1 VSKLPT
7 VSSSIPPDLR
17 AFLDRV
23 REILSTNGLDRYVTA
38 KELIRSGIA
47 GATPNGVITTPI
59 DGTTVELPPSPTGLA
74 ASGALAN
81 IILTWDPIRY
91 KGHAYTEIWASGT
104 NDLSTAV
111 MIGQGP
117 GTVYVDNVGAAATK
131 YYWIRFVNQLGNI
144 GEFNATAG
152 TLGMTGNDP
161 AYLLDVLTGSI
172 TESELYSEL
181 NSRINLIDGIGTLAQ
196 YSATTTYQIGDT
208 VQYNGRLYRCILAS
222 TNNLPT
228 NTTYW
233 QDIGQYASFGNA
245 LAVQRESI
253 TTNASAIAAE
263 VTARQAL
270 AVVVDGKNKTY
281 RQTTAPSSGMVTGD
295 LWFDSDDNNKAYR
308 YDGTNWVAT
317 DDTRIAQNSAAITTE
332 QTARANADTA
342 LSSSISTLQTT
353 VNGNTAA
360 ISTNTA
366 SIDGIR
372 GIYSVKMDVNG
383 NVSGFGLMST
393 LVDGGTVTSDFYVN
407 ANRFAVTAPMTAVPL
422 RVNSTAYAVNQAV
435 RISGTT
441 TKILICKVA
450 GTSGTTAPSI
460 AGSVG
465 TLVTDGTVTWQ
476 IGSSVP
482 LAVLTS
488 SATLNGNTLPP
499 GVYIDGASIVNA
511 TINSAQVGSLTADKI
526 TTGTLGAGV
535 IYGGTVQANQINA
548 TTLSAVSA
556 STGSLTVSGALTMD
570 TAGHIKAGQTDYD
583 TGTGF
588 FLGRHGPTA
597 SAAYKFSIGVGSP
610 TGPNMTW
617 NGTALNIIGGTVTSA
632 TFRTAPTTAQSRVE
646 ISAATNTLVIYGPT
660 GTTGTTPQIEAGGTT
675 FGATLR
681 VRGATSLGYAI
692 RANNQGATAIGGF
705 TETGYGVWGEAYA
718 AGASGGVGVYGTND
732 NTVGTS
738 NYGILGESITS
749 ECIRGQATNTG
760 GSNHGVRGLNT
771 ATNGPNTSTAGLV
784 GAANGYDFYADGN
797 GTNYGPFTGTHDAL
811 TDLTDTFTV
820 GDIVIDTQ
828 VIRRNGISSTI
839 TLVKSST
846 TPNQKA
852 ALGVV
857 CAEPRSLTQIHP
869 AAYVKG
875 FEKDPESKA
884 YVQVMQPYYEP
895 DCQLYNIM
903 AVNALGEG
911 QINVC
916 GEGGDIQAGDLI
928 VTSSTP
934 GKGMK
939 QADDIVR
946 AITVAKAR
954 ESVTFS
960 SPTEIKQIA
969 CIYLCG

>member
-1 VSKLPT
+1 MSKLPT

-23 REILSTNGLDRYVTA
+23 REILSTSGLDRYVTA

-111 MIGQGP
+111 MIGQAP

-131 YYWIRFVNQLGNI
+131 YYWIRFVNQLGTI
-144 GEFNATAG
+144 GEYNATAG

-196 YSATTTYQIGDT
+196 YSSTKAYELGDT

-281 RQTTAPSSGMVTGD
+281 RQTTAPTTGLVAGD

-308 YDGTNWVAT
+308 YSGTAWVAT
-317 DDTRIAQNSAAITTE
+317 DDTRIAQNSADIVTE
-332 QTARANADTA
+332 QTVRANADTA

-366 SIDGIR
+366 SINGIR
-372 GIYSVKMDVNG
+372 AIYSVKMDING

-393 LVDGGTVTSDFYVN
+393 LVDGGAVTSDFFVN

-460 AGSVG
+460 AGAVG

-511 TINSAQVGSLTADKI
+511 TINSAQIGSLTADKI
-526 TTGTLGAGV
+526 TAGTLNVGVVYAGT
-535 IYGGTVQANQINA
+535 IEANQINA
-548 TTLSAVSA
+548 ATISAITTN
-556 STGSLTVSGALTMD
+556 TGSLTVNGALTLN
-570 TAGHIKAGQTDYD
+570 TLAHIKGGQTGYN

-588 FLGRHGPTA
+588 FLGYDSTT
-597 SAAYKFSIGVGSP
+597 YKFSIGSS
-610 TGPNMTW
+610 TANMTW
-617 NGTALNIIGGTVTSA
+617 DGSALAVTGGTITGGTV
-632 TFRTAPTTAQSRVE
+632 RTAASGQRVTM
-646 ISAATNTLVIYGPT
+646 SSSTNTLDVYNSS
-660 GTTGTTPQIEAGGTT
+660 GTLVFTAGGLSTNTYVKATNGIDGPAIWGQNTSSSPGVHGSTT
-675 FGATLR
+675 
-681 VRGATSLGYAI
+681 
-692 RANNQGATAIGGF
+692 
-705 TETGYGVWGEAYA
+705 TGYGVYGLAT
-718 AGASGGVGVYGTND
+718 GSGGYGVYGLGSHGSST
-732 NTVGTS
+732 T
-738 NYGILGESITS
+738 NYGVFGISGYAECVRGEAS
-749 ECIRGQATNTG
+749 RTG
-760 GSNHGVRGLNT
+760 GSNHAVRGLNT
-771 ATNGPNTSTAGLV
+771 GGTGTAGLI
-784 GAANGYDFYADGN
+784 GAANGYDFYADGG

-811 TDLTDTFTV
+811 TELADTFTV

-846 TPNQKA
+846 MPNQKA

-857 CAEPRSLTQIHP
+857 CAEPRPLTQIHP

-875 FEKDPESKA
+875 FEEDPETHA

-895 DCQLYNIM
+895 DCQVYNIM

-960 SPTEIKQIA
+960 SSTEIKQIA

>member
-1 VSKLPT
+1 MSKLPS
-7 VSSSIPPDLR
+7 VSSPIPPDLR

-23 REILSTNGLDRYVTA
+23 REILTTSGLDRYVTA

-111 MIGQGP
+111 MIGQAP

-152 TLGMTGNDP
+152 TLGTTGSDP

-172 TESELYSEL
+172 TSSELSAAL
-181 NSRINLIDGIGTLAQ
+181 NTQIND
-196 YSATTTYQIGDT
+196 
-208 VQYNGRLYRCILAS
+208 
-222 TNNLPT
+222 
-228 NTTYW
+228 NTTEITN
-233 QDIGQYASFGNA
+233 IGNLY
-245 LAVQRESI
+245 
-253 TTNASAIAAE
+253 
-263 VTARQAL
+263 
-270 AVVVDGKNKTY
+270 
-281 RQTTAPSSGMVTGD
+281 M
-295 LWFDSDDNNKAYR
+295 
-308 YDGTNWVAT
+308 
-317 DDTRIAQNSAAITTE
+317 
-332 QTARANADTA
+332 
-342 LSSSISTLQTT
+342 
-353 VNGNTAA
+353 
-360 ISTNTA
+360 
-366 SIDGIR
+366 
-372 GIYSVKMDVNG
+372 VKMNNSG
-383 NVSGFGLMST
+383 FLSGFGLMST
-393 LVDGGTVTSDFYVN
+393 LADGGVATSDFFVN
-407 ANRFAVTAPMTAVPL
+407 VDRFAVTTPVTSVPL
-422 RVNSTAYAVNQAV
+422 WQAATAYVANQAV

-441 TKILICKVA
+441 NKILICKVA
-450 GTSGTTAPSI
+450 GTSGGSAPSI
-460 AGSVG
+460 AGAVG
-465 TLVTDGTVTWQ
+465 SLVTNGSVTWQ
-476 IGSSVP
+476 VASSVP
-482 LAVLTS
+482 FAVLTNS
-488 SATLNGNTLPP
+488 STLNGNTLAP

-535 IYGGTVQANQINA
+535 IYAGTVDAANINA
-548 TTLSAVSA
+548 DTLSAVSA

-617 NGTALNIIGGTVTSA
+617 NGTALNIIGGAVTSSTITGGTIQTSASGARVVLSGSTNNLIVYNAANSPIITVGGETDGFIRVVSTTTLPSIYATGTSA
-632 TFRTAPTTAQSRVE
+632 TA
-646 ISAATNTLVIYGPT
+646 IIGI
-660 GTTGTTPQIEAGGTT
+660 GTTVGGVDGVATSGNGVTGSSSTTGLGVLAVATGN
-675 FGATLR
+675 GAT
-681 VRGATSLGYAI
+681 T
-692 RANNQGATAIGGF
+692 
-705 TETGYGVWGEAYA
+705 
-718 AGASGGVGVYGTND
+718 
-732 NTVGTS
+732 
-738 NYGILGESITS
+738 
-749 ECIRGQATNTG
+749 
-760 GSNHGVRGLNT
+760 NHGLRGKNNHNN
-771 ATNGPNTSTAGLV
+771 AAGLV
-784 GAANGYDFYADGN
+784 GAANGYDFYAEGP
-797 GTNYGPFTGTHDAL
+797 GANYGPFTGAHDVL
-811 TDLTDTFTV
+811 TQLADTFAV
-820 GDIVIDTQ
+820 GDIVVDAAI
-828 VIRRNGISSTI
+828 IRKRGISSTI
-839 TLVKSST
+839 AQVTNSQT
-846 TPNQKA
+846 ANQKA
-852 ALGVV
+852 VLGVV
-857 CAEPRSLTQIHP
+857 CAAPKPLISSQP
-869 AAYVKG
+869 AVYIIG
-875 FEKDPESKA
+875 YDEKTNQNIMSPD
-884 YVQVMQPYYEP
+884 YDT
-895 DCQLYNIM
+895 DCQVYNIM

-928 VTSSTP
+928 VTSSIP

-960 SPTEIKQIA
+960 SPTEVKQIA

>member
-1 VSKLPT
+1 MSKLPT

-23 REILSTNGLDRYVTA
+23 REILSTSGLDRYVTA

-59 DGTTVELPPSPTGLA
+59 DGTTVELPPAPTGLA

-111 MIGQGP
+111 MIGQAP

-131 YYWIRFVNQLGNI
+131 YYWIRFVNQLDNV
-144 GEFNATAG
+144 GEYNATVGVVG
-152 TLGMTGNDP
+152 TTGSDP

-172 TESELYSEL
+172 TSAELSAAL
-181 NSRINLIDGIGTLAQ
+181 NT
-196 YSATTTYQIGDT
+196 QISD
-208 VQYNGRLYRCILAS
+208 
-222 TNNLPT
+222 
-228 NTTYW
+228 NTTEITN
-233 QDIGQYASFGNA
+233 IGNLY
-245 LAVQRESI
+245 
-253 TTNASAIAAE
+253 
-263 VTARQAL
+263 
-270 AVVVDGKNKTY
+270 
-281 RQTTAPSSGMVTGD
+281 M
-295 LWFDSDDNNKAYR
+295 
-308 YDGTNWVAT
+308 
-317 DDTRIAQNSAAITTE
+317 
-332 QTARANADTA
+332 
-342 LSSSISTLQTT
+342 
-353 VNGNTAA
+353 
-360 ISTNTA
+360 
-366 SIDGIR
+366 
-372 GIYSVKMDVNG
+372 VKMNNSG
-383 NVSGFGLMST
+383 FLSGFGLMSV
-393 LVDGGTVTSDFYVN
+393 LADGGVATSDFFVN
-407 ANRFAVTAPMTAVPL
+407 VDRFAVTTPVTSVPAWAAA
-422 RVNSTAYAVNQAV
+422 TAYAVNQAV
-435 RISGTT
+435 KIGGTT

-450 GTSGTTAPSI
+450 GTTGGSAPSI
-460 AGSVG
+460 SGAVGS
-465 TLVTDGTVTWQ
+465 LVVDGSVTWQ
-476 IGSSVP
+476 IASSVP
-482 LAVLTS
+482 FAVLTS
-488 SATLNGNTLPP
+488 SITLNGNTLAP

-511 TINSAQVGSLTADKI
+511 TINSAQIGSLTADKI

-535 IYGGTVQANQINA
+535 IYAGTIEANQINA
-548 TTLSAVSA
+548 ATLSALSVN
-556 STGSLTVSGALTMD
+556 TGALTVSGALTLNSS
-570 TAGHIKAGQTDYD
+570 AHIKGGQTGYN

-588 FLGRHGPTA
+588 FLGYDSTT
-597 SAAYKFSIGVGSP
+597 YKFSIGTSGTS
-610 TGPNMTW
+610 MTW
-617 NGTALNIIGGTVTSA
+617 DGSALTVTGGTITGG
-632 TFRTAPTTAQSRVE
+632 TIRTATSGQRVTM
-646 ISAATNTLVIYGPT
+646 SSSTNTLDVYNSS
-660 GTTGTTPQIEAGGTT
+660 GTLIFTAGGLSTNTYVKAINGIDGPAIWGQNTSSSPGVHGSTT
-675 FGATLR
+675 
-681 VRGATSLGYAI
+681 
-692 RANNQGATAIGGF
+692 
-705 TETGYGVWGEAYA
+705 TGYGVYGL
-718 AGASGGVGVYGTND
+718 ASGSIGIGVYGLGSHGSSTL
-732 NTVGTS
+732 
-738 NYGILGESITS
+738 NYGVLGISGYA
-749 ECIRGQATNTG
+749 ECVRGEASRTG
-760 GSNHGVRGLNT
+760 GANHGVRGLNT
-771 ATNGPNTSTAGLV
+771 GGSGTAGLI
-784 GAANGYDFYADGN
+784 GAANGYDFYADGG

-811 TDLTDTFTV
+811 TELADTFMV

-857 CAEPRSLTQIHP
+857 CAEPRPLTDSHP

-875 FEKDPESKA
+875 FEEDPESKS

-928 VTSSTP
+928 VTSSIP

-960 SPTEIKQIA
+960 SPTEVKQIA

>member
-1 VSKLPT
+1 MSRLPT

-38 KELIRSGIA
+38 KELVRSGIA

-59 DGTTVELPPSPTGLA
+59 DGTTVEYPPTPTGLA

-111 MIGQGP
+111 MIGQAP

-131 YYWIRFVNQLGNI
+131 YYWVRFVNQLGNI
-144 GEFNATAG
+144 GEYNATVGVTG
-152 TLGMTGNDP
+152 TTGTDP
-161 AYLLDVLTGSI
+161 AYVLDLLTGSI

-181 NSRINLIDGIGTLAQ
+181 NSRINLIDGVGTLAQ

-208 VQYNGRLYRCILAS
+208 VQYSGRLYRCILAS

-253 TTNASAIAAE
+253 TTNATAIAAE
-263 VTARQAL
+263 VTAREAL
-270 AVVVDGKNKTY
+270 SVVVDGKNKTY
-281 RQTTAPSSGMVTGD
+281 RQTTAPSSGMVAGD

-308 YDGTNWVAT
+308 YNGTTWVAT
-317 DDTRIAQNSAAITTE
+317 DDTRIAQNSADIITE
-332 QTARANADTA
+332 QTVRANADSA
-342 LSSSISTLQTT
+342 LSSSVSTLQTT

-360 ISTNTA
+360 ISTNTS
-366 SIDGIR
+366 SINGIR
-372 GIYSVKMDVNG
+372 SIYSVKMDING

-393 LVDGGTVTSDFYVN
+393 LVDGGAVTSDFFVN

-422 RVNSTAYAVNQAV
+422 RVNSTAYTVNQAV

-441 TKILICKVA
+441 DKILICKVG
-450 GTSGTTAPSI
+450 GTSGGSAPSI
-460 AGSVG
+460 AGAVG

-476 IGSSVP
+476 IASSVP
-482 LAVLTS
+482 FAVLTS
-488 SATLNGNTLPP
+488 SATLNGNTLAP

-511 TINSAQVGSLTADKI
+511 TINSAQIGSLTADKI

-535 IYGGTVQANQINA
+535 IYAGSIQANQITA
-548 TTLSAVSA
+548 ATLSALSVN
-556 STGSLTVSGALTMD
+556 TGSLTVNGALTLNSS
-570 TAGHIKAGQTDYD
+570 AHIKGGQTGYN

-588 FLGRHGPTA
+588 FLGYDST
-597 SAAYKFSIGVGSP
+597 AYKFSIGNA
-610 TGPNMTW
+610 TTNMTW
-617 NGTALNIIGGTVTSA
+617 DGSALAVTGGTITGG
-632 TFRTAPTTAQSRVE
+632 TIRTAAFGTRVE
-646 ISAATNTLVIYGPT
+646 LSSSDNTLKVYS
-660 GTTGTTPQIEAGGTT
+660 GTNVTIQAGGTGIGSVLKVT
-675 FGATLR
+675 GDTPLGPSIWGTTTGAAG
-681 VRGATSLGYAI
+681 VYGDAT
-692 RANNQGATAIGGF
+692 
-705 TETGYGVWGEAYA
+705 TGYGVNGNATGSGGY
-718 AGASGGVGVYGTND
+718 GVVGSASGLGGHGVVGMASSASGYGV
-732 NTVGTS
+732 VGFS
-738 NYGILGESITS
+738 SQYEA
-749 ECIRGQATNTG
+749 IRGQAGISG
-760 GSNHGVRGLNT
+760 GANHGVRGINT
-771 ATNGPNTSTAGLV
+771 GNGSAGLV
-784 GAANGYDFYADGN
+784 GPANAFDFYADGT

-811 TDLTDTFTV
+811 TELTDTFTV
-820 GDIVIDTQ
+820 GDIVVDTQ
-828 VIRRNGISSTI
+828 VVRRNGVSSAI

-846 TPNQKA
+846 IPNQKA
-852 ALGVV
+852 VLGIV
-857 CAEPRSLTQIHP
+857 CAEPHP
-869 AAYVKG
+869 LSDNRAAVYVQG
-875 FEKDPESKA
+875 FEEDPETHEF
-884 YVQVMQPYYEP
+884 VQVLYPYYES
-895 DCQLYNIM
+895 DCQIYNIM

-911 QINVC
+911 HINVC

-928 VTSSTP
+928 VTSSTL

-960 SPTEIKQIA
+960 SPTEVKQIA

>member
-23 REILSTNGLDRYVTA
+23 REILTTSGLDRYVTA
-38 KELIRSGIA
+38 KELVKSGIA
-47 GATPNGVITTPI
+47 GTTPNGVITTPI
-59 DGTTVELPPSPTGLA
+59 DGTTVELPPAPTGLA

-111 MIGQGP
+111 MIGQAP

-152 TLGMTGNDP
+152 TLGTTGSDP

-172 TESELYSEL
+172 TSSELSAAL
-181 NSRINLIDGIGTLAQ
+181 NTQIND
-196 YSATTTYQIGDT
+196 
-208 VQYNGRLYRCILAS
+208 
-222 TNNLPT
+222 
-228 NTTYW
+228 NTTEITN
-233 QDIGQYASFGNA
+233 IGNLY
-245 LAVQRESI
+245 
-253 TTNASAIAAE
+253 
-263 VTARQAL
+263 
-270 AVVVDGKNKTY
+270 
-281 RQTTAPSSGMVTGD
+281 M
-295 LWFDSDDNNKAYR
+295 
-308 YDGTNWVAT
+308 
-317 DDTRIAQNSAAITTE
+317 
-332 QTARANADTA
+332 
-342 LSSSISTLQTT
+342 
-353 VNGNTAA
+353 
-360 ISTNTA
+360 
-366 SIDGIR
+366 
-372 GIYSVKMDVNG
+372 VKMNNSG
-383 NVSGFGLMST
+383 FLSGFGLMST
-393 LVDGGTVTSDFYVN
+393 LADGGVATSDFFVN
-407 ANRFAVTAPMTAVPL
+407 VDRFAVTTPVTSVPL
-422 RVNSTAYAVNQAV
+422 WQAATAYVANQAV

-441 TKILICKVA
+441 NKILICKVA
-450 GTSGTTAPSI
+450 GTSGGSAPSI
-460 AGSVG
+460 AGAVG
-465 TLVTDGTVTWQ
+465 SLVTNGSVTWQ
-476 IGSSVP
+476 VASSVP
-482 LAVLTS
+482 FAVLTS
-488 SATLNGNTLPP
+488 SITLNGNTLPP

-526 TTGTLGAGV
+526 TTGTLGAEV
-535 IYGGTVQANQINA
+535 IYAGTVDAANINA
-548 TTLSAVSA
+548 DTLSAVSA

-632 TFRTAPTTAQSRVE
+632 TFRTAPTTAQARVE
-646 ISAATNTLVIYGPT
+646 ISATTNTLIIYGPT
-660 GTTGTTPQIEAGGTT
+660 GSTGTTPFIEAGGTGS
-675 FGATLR
+675 FGATLK
-681 VRGATSLGYAI
+681 VRGTAS
-692 RANNQGATAIGGF
+692 QGPSIWGF
-705 TETGYGVWGEAYA
+705 NDGAPGIYGVASSGE
-718 AGASGGVGVYGTND
+718 GVYGTASGAIGVGVKGEGTASSGTTNYG
-732 NTVGTS
+732 VLGTS
-738 NYGILGESITS
+738 TRA
-749 ECIRGQATNTG
+749 ECVRGQASVRG
-760 GSNHGVRGLNT
+760 GSNHGVRGIN
-771 ATNGPNTSTAGLV
+771 TNGSADGVSTAGLI
-784 GAANGYDFYADGN
+784 GAANGYNFYADG
-797 GTNYGPFTGTHDAL
+797 GSTLDYGPFTGVHDAL
-811 TDLTDTFTV
+811 ADLGDTFEI
-820 GDIVIDTQ
+820 GDIVVDQQII
-828 VIRRNGISSTI
+828 VHCSISSTI
-839 TLVKSST
+839 SLAKTST

-852 ALGVV
+852 AIGVV
-857 CAEPRSLTQIHP
+857 SMLPRPLSEVKP
-869 AAYVKG
+869 KAYCKD
-875 FEKDPESKA
+875 FEEDPETHA
-884 YVQVMQPYYEP
+884 IEQVMIPQYDT
-895 DCQLYNIM
+895 DCQVYNII

-960 SPTEIKQIA
+960 SPTEVKQIA

>member
-1 VSKLPT
+1 MSKLPT

-23 REILSTNGLDRYVTA
+23 REILTTSGLDRYVTA
-38 KELIRSGIA
+38 KELVRSGIA

-59 DGTTVELPPSPTGLA
+59 DGTTVELPPTPTGLA
-74 ASGALAN
+74 ATGALAN

-111 MIGQGP
+111 MIGQAP

-131 YYWIRFVNQLGNI
+131 YYWIRFVNQLDNV
-144 GEFNATAG
+144 GEYNATIGVVG
-152 TLGMTGNDP
+152 TTGSDP

-172 TESELYSEL
+172 TSAELSTAL
-181 NSRINLIDGIGTLAQ
+181 NT
-196 YSATTTYQIGDT
+196 QISD
-208 VQYNGRLYRCILAS
+208 
-222 TNNLPT
+222 
-228 NTTYW
+228 NTTEITN
-233 QDIGQYASFGNA
+233 IGNLY
-245 LAVQRESI
+245 
-253 TTNASAIAAE
+253 
-263 VTARQAL
+263 
-270 AVVVDGKNKTY
+270 
-281 RQTTAPSSGMVTGD
+281 M
-295 LWFDSDDNNKAYR
+295 
-308 YDGTNWVAT
+308 
-317 DDTRIAQNSAAITTE
+317 
-332 QTARANADTA
+332 
-342 LSSSISTLQTT
+342 
-353 VNGNTAA
+353 
-360 ISTNTA
+360 
-366 SIDGIR
+366 
-372 GIYSVKMDVNG
+372 VKMNNSG
-383 NVSGFGLMST
+383 FLSGFGLMST
-393 LVDGGTVTSDFYVN
+393 LADGGVATSDFFVN
-407 ANRFAVTAPMTAVPL
+407 VDRFAVTTPVTSVPGW
-422 RVNSTAYAVNQAV
+422 VANTAYVANQAV
-435 RISGTT
+435 KIGGTT

-450 GTSGTTAPSI
+450 GTTGASAPSI
-460 AGSVG
+460 SGNVG
-465 TLVTDGTVTWQ
+465 TTVVDGSVTWQ
-476 IGSSVP
+476 VASSVP
-482 LAVLTS
+482 FAVLTNS
-488 SATLNGNTLPP
+488 ITLNGNTLAP

-535 IYGGTVQANQINA
+535 IYAGSIQANQITA
-548 TTLSAVSA
+548 ATLSALSVN
-556 STGSLTVSGALTMD
+556 TGALTVSGALTLNSS
-570 TAGHIKAGQTDYD
+570 AHIKGGQTGYN

-588 FLGRHGPTA
+588 FLGYDSTT
-597 SAAYKFSIGVGSP
+597 YKFSIGTSG
-610 TGPNMTW
+610 TNMTW
-617 NGTALNIIGGTVTSA
+617 DGSALTVTGGTITGG
-632 TFRTAPTTAQSRVE
+632 TIRTASSGTRVE
-646 ISAATNTLVIYGPT
+646 LASSDNTLKVYSGST
-660 GTTGTTPQIEAGGTT
+660 VTLQAGGSGLGSILKVNSTT
-675 FGATLR
+675 LSGPAVWGVNTGAAG
-681 VRGATSLGYAI
+681 VYGEATS
-692 RANNQGATAIGGF
+692 
-705 TETGYGVWGEAYA
+705 GYGVY
-718 AGASGGVGVYGTND
+718 GVSSSSYGVYGQSSSNEAIRGI
-732 NTVGTS
+732 GTS
-738 NYGILGESITS
+738 
-749 ECIRGQATNTG
+749 TG

-771 ATNGPNTSTAGLV
+771 GGSGTAGLI
-784 GAANGYDFYADGN
+784 GAANGFDFYADGG

-811 TDLTDTFTV
+811 TELADTFTV

-857 CAEPRSLTQIHP
+857 CADPRPLADSHP
-869 AAYVKG
+869 AAYVEG
-875 FEKDPESKA
+875 FEEDPETHA

-895 DCQLYNIM
+895 DCQVYNIM

-960 SPTEIKQIA
+960 SPTEVKQIA